1 MKILP
6 NPPAPPGPAA
16 FAARL
21 DLGHLGRRRAVG
33 RRGAGCGTAEPG
45 TPGRSR
51 RFLNEP

>member
-21 DLGHLGRRRAVG
+21 DLGRRRAVG